1 MKISE
6 KIAKLRKE
14 LKDLGYN
21 NRKISVTNGG
31 GNLES
36 SIRVHFKF
44 TPTEEEISK
53 VRKIAIQYK
62 EASYCPVSGDFL
74 AGGNTF
80 VHISYLEKD
89 GKTRY
94 V

>member
-36 SIRVHFKF
+36 SIYVHFKF

-53 VRKIAIQYK
+53 VRKIAIQDRK
-62 EASYCPVSGDFL
+62 STRLNSSHPV
-74 AGGNTF
+74 
-80 VHISYLEKD
+80 ISYAVFCLKKKD
-89 GKTRY
+89 CDA
-94 V
+94 